1 MSVKYNIANLALLAM
16 AGLLVGSCQSN
27 NTADNTTANYTP
39 KRDTV
44 VIEQMLF
51 TPAELTAHKGDTI
64 IFINKDIVAHDVTEK
79 DGKWASPKLNMD
91 DSWTKV
97 ADDSF
102 DYFCSIHVVM
112 TGKVKVVD

>member
-1 MSVKYNIANLALLAM
+1 MFVKYNIASLVVLTFV
-16 AGLLVGSCQSN
+16 GLFLGSCQSN
-27 NTADNTTANYTP
+27 STTDNSEATYIP
-39 KRDTV
+39 KTDTV
-44 VIEQMLF
+44 VIEQMTF

-79 DGKWASPKLNMD
+79 GEKWASPTLNMD
-91 DSWTKV
+91 DSWSKI

-112 TGKVKVVD
+112 TGKVKVVE